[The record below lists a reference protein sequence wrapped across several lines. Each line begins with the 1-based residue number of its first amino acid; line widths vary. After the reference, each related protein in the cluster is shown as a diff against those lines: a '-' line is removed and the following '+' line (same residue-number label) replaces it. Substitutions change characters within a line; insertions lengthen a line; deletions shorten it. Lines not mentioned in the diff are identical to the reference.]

1 MPSITVNLSDPGG
14 RRYLKLGMEVEVN
27 ADVSAEIK
35 AQGARIRDAIIMLLA
50 GKTFNDISTP
60 DGKVLLKAEVAA
72 PAQPDSW
79 GATRDSGLFYG
90 FCCGINPVDQ
100 GRAATPRKICSTRYY
115 VMSQDDQ
122 EALAAQWAAQLEDE
136 ADNADADGGGAA
148 AADAEAADDKSCGAP
163 RLWMTTLLPPSGP
176 KLWPRMRRIRGRP
189 PSAARVPVPAAEPFS
204 SPTTDAQFKDM
215 TEMSRQ
221 PRDNKLKREL
231 DFILDIPLDV
241 SAELGRTRLLIN
253 ELLQLG
259 QGSVVELN
267 KLAGEPLEVYVNGK
281 LVARGEAVVI
291 NEKFGVRLTDIISP
305 IERVKQLG

>member
-1 MPSITVNLSDPGG
+1 
-14 RRYLKLGMEVEVN
+14 
-27 ADVSAEIK
+27 
-35 AQGARIRDAIIMLLA
+35 
-50 GKTFNDISTP
+50 
-60 DGKVLLKAEVAA
+60 
-72 PAQPDSW
+72 
-79 GATRDSGLFYG
+79 
-90 FCCGINPVDQ
+90 
-100 GRAATPRKICSTRYY
+100 
-115 VMSQDDQ
+115 MSQDDQ
-122 EALAAQWAAQLEDE
+122 EALAAQWAAQLEEEE
-136 ADNADADGGGAA
+136 AGQPGGDAGAPEAEAGDAGAA
-148 AADAEAADDKSCGAP
+148 AGDQERSPVDDETLAAQWAEALAEDEEDKSGPSTFGGA
-163 RLWMTTLLPPSGP
+163 G
-176 KLWPRMRRIRGRP
+176 
-189 PSAARVPVPAAEPFS
+189 AAGGGQ
-204 SPTTDAQFKDM
+204 TTDAHFKDM